1 MQIESPDQ
9 VMPQVSNRNYRLYK
23 KCTQSHYHTSIHT
36 YLGPSDNSW
45 LEVMSTARYYMIDP
59 EQYYRFGSNIQEY

>member
-36 YLGPSDNSW
+36 YLGPSDNS
-45 LEVMSTARYYMIDP
+45 
-59 EQYYRFGSNIQEY
+59 